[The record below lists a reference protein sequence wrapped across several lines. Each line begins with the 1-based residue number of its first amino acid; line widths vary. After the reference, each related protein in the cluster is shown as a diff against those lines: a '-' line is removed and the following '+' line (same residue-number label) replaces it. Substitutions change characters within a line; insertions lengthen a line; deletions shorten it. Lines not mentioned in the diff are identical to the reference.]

1 MGGISVGELI
11 RRSVASHDPIEA
23 ELQAVLGKSVEEL
36 DRLNA
41 VAAKS
46 VDSALEQL
54 VVLNTTLKKQNE
66 ICAQSTYHPIG
77 AWSRKGD

>member
-1 MGGISVGELI
+1 MSSGRTRLRVTGEISVGELI
-11 RRSVASHDPIEA
+11 RRSVTSHDPTEE
-23 ELQAVLGKSVEEL
+23 ELQAVLGKAAEEL

-46 VDSALEQL
+46 IDSALEQL

-66 ICAQSTYHPIG
+66 I
-77 AWSRKGD
+77 